1 MIKTFGTSVL
11 VLAALSGC
19 AGAAP
24 TEPPATPTQQ
34 PGPTTTTNPTA
45 TPFPVPDD
53 VEGTFREIADASCE
67 KASVEGVTE
76 VGIDGGARLILVP
89 KDQAY
94 QDFSAVSFGASGVG
108 QLIWSTEEFFACNA
122 SIGFSFADESNGKY
136 GDIEF
141 DSSDGSY
148 SVTVGEGNDAY
159 IAEYAVSDGLIR
171 TGASVSGGERFVF
184 GVKYGIP
191 SEADIQILRDTVDAF
206 LAEDG

>member
-34 PGPTTTTNPTA
+34 PGPTMTTSPTA
-45 TPFPVPDD
+45 TAFPVPDD

-67 KASVEGVTE
+67 KASAEGVTE
-76 VGIDGGARLILVP
+76 AGIDGGARLILVP

-94 QDFSAVSFGASGVG
+94 QDFSAVSIGASGVG

-122 SIGFSFADESNGKY
+122 SIGFSFADESNGEY

-184 GVKYGIP
+184 GVEYGMP